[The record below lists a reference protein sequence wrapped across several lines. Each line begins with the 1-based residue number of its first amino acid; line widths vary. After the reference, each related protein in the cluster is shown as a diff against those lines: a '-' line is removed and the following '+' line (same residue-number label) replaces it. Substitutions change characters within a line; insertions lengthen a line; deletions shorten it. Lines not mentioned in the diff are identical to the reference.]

1 MNQHQLQGPA
11 LPTWQL
17 WLAKMLRYLGYA
29 WVVAVILY
37 GFWIGFDIAVLGGE
51 GLLLKSGYGDVYLL
65 ALVAL
70 PGLGLAKLAK
80 HLDGRA
86 PLDSWIDRDR

>member
-37 GFWIGFDIAVLGGE
+37 GFWIGFDIAVL
-51 GLLLKSGYGDVYLL
+51 VC
-65 ALVAL
+65 
-70 PGLGLAKLAK
+70 
-80 HLDGRA
+80 
-86 PLDSWIDRDR
+86 